1 MTEAS
6 LTQLKCNVKELVKFL
21 KEHDLTSASIQLNS
35 LGDLTVCNVKY
46 SNDSE
51 NQESFAYFFE
61 NTEFEVNI
69 NEEYQLDNNQL
80 GNNHLN
86 TNTISTSDA
95 DIVHSQDEDNIE
107 EASTDTQMSDTD
119 TTKENKQQLDPQQ
132 SSDVQ
137 NVISTIE
144 STPLT
149 SQEDTNSSSSD
160 NTIEPYTQESLF
172 NEEILT
178 SSTGSNIEQVAA
190 TKPNLTSIIND
201 NDTHDTHDTHDTQHH
216 SSVKYKQTN
225 NTKLINFKEENDFQK
240 QIIMQILKNSNVLT

>member
-35 LGDLTVCNVKY
+35 LGDLTVCHVKY
-46 SNDSE
+46 SNDSD

-69 NEEYQLDNNQL
+69 NEEHQLDNNHL

-107 EASTDTQMSDTD
+107 EASTDTQMSDID
-119 TTKENKQQLDPQQ
+119 TTTENKQQLDSQQ

-137 NVISTIE
+137 TVISTIE
-144 STPLT
+144 STSLT

-172 NEEILT
+172 DEEIPT

-201 NDTHDTHDTHDTQHH
+201 NDTHDTQHH